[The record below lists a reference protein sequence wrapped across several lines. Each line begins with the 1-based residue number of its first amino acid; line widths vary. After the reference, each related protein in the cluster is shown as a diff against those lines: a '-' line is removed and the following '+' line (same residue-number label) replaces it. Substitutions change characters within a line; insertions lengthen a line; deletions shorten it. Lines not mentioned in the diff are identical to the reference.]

1 MIIDT
6 SISQEKQL
14 ARVLLALLVMSS
26 IILIGGSCIKVQAA
40 SENEVKVEQ
49 DSLAVDKPFSVENL
63 KKEIKTAGIRFE
75 RIVLAQAYLETGS
88 FTSNI
93 FLSNNNMFGMK
104 CATRRMTT
112 HQGEQ
117 FGHAYFASWQDCVT
131 DYAYFQ
137 STYAWHIETEEEYFK
152 YLADNY
158 AEDPDYVY
166 KLKEIINQNY
176 E

>member
-1 MIIDT
+1 MIIDK

-40 SENEVKVEQ
+40 SENEIQVKE
-49 DSLAVDKPFSVENL
+49 DSLAVNQAFSVENL
-63 KKEIKTAGIRFE
+63 KKEIKKEGIRFE

-117 FGHAYFASWQDCVT
+117 FGHAYFNSWQDCVT

-137 STYAWHIETEEEYFK
+137 RTYAWHIETEEQYFQ

-158 AEDPDYVY
+158 AEDPLYVD
-166 KLKEIINQNY
+166 KLKVIITQNFN
-176 E
+176 